1 MDFEV
6 FEKVDR
12 DRYSVFRDKSLLS
25 LSYVPSALVCRDE
38 EEENLARILVG
49 GVREG
54 FLPPM
59 IRVFGMPGSGKTVV
73 VRSVL
78 ERFSQYKGDVFRF
91 FYVNLKN
98 CRTVFSAANGVLS
111 AVCGRRV
118 PVNLGL
124 DSVFSELWVE
134 VAGLR
139 KKGGGLFLCLVLDE
153 VDSIFMDKRFDP
165 SDFFIGFCVL
175 AAPFLGWQRFEY
187 A

>member
-12 DRYSVFRDKSLLS
+12 ERYSVFKDKGVLS
-25 LSYVPSALVCRDE
+25 LSYIPSVLVCRE
-38 EEENLARILVG
+38 EEEKTFARILAG

-59 IRVFGMPGSGKTVV
+59 IRVFGMTGSGKTVV

-78 ERFSQYKGDVFRF
+78 ERFSRYKGDVFRF

-98 CRTVFSAANGVLS
+98 CRTVCPAANGVLS

-124 DSVFSELWVE
+124 DSVFSELWIE

-139 KKGGGLFLCLVLDE
+139 KGGGLFLCLFLDFE
-153 VDSIFMDKRFDP
+153 FGVFCCEECVE
-165 SDFFIGFCVL
+165 FFVVF
-175 AAPFLGWQRFEY
+175 
-187 A
+187 